1 MKSLRFLNIVLGTL
15 LLCALTTQVQAKDK
29 EKPLEYSIQSAG
41 SANQGYYLVEVS
53 AMVDKAKQVSEDIV
67 LKCAVHGVLFRGFAA
82 AQGGTAQR
90 PLTGSAMQE
99 MQHKEFYDAFFQNG
113 SYKSYATFVN
123 GSMKT
128 TRVGKQFKVTGIV
141 NVAKEQLRRDLEK
154 AGMIKGLSSGF

>member
-1 MKSLRFLNIVLGTL
+1 
-15 LLCALTTQVQAKDK
+15 VQAKDK

-53 AMVDKAKQVSEDIV
+53 AIVDKAKQVSEDIV

-141 NVAKEQLRRDLEK
+141 SVAKEQLRRDLEK

>member
-1 MKSLRFLNIVLGTL
+1 MSSVSKPRVRQNRHKQGLNQTL
-15 LLCALTTQVQAKDK
+15 
-29 EKPLEYSIQSAG
+29 EKISADFRYSIQSAG

-141 NVAKEQLRRDLEK
+141 SVAKEQLRRDLEK

>member
-15 LLCALTTQVQAKDK
+15 LLCALATQVQAKDK

-141 NVAKEQLRRDLEK
+141 SVAKEQLRRDLEK